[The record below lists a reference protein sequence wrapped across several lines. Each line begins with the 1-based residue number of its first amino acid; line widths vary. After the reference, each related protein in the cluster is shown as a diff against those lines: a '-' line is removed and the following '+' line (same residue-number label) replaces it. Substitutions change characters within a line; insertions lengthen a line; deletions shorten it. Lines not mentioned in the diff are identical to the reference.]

1 VATKNPL
8 KIIPTASTKFLIYP
22 NTKLLLSFVVISYFT
37 YTNMNF
43 ISIVALLVGISSHAL
58 AAIPVPTT
66 HVDEDILERQP
77 GLRGFDPD
85 FYEQSFDTKDEV
97 AGAPKKIS
105 KTATKVADHLTT
117 AAEYASKLSALAATA
132 ATDASDNVGKVAWT
146 APQNVTRAALK
157 AAYKTQKEVA
167 KANKKAGKLVLG
179 SIDRDE
185 DEDPDED
192 ENEDE
197 FLLSFLDE
205 LLAIHDAYDLDL
217 EAEANAWTA
226 VEEAAN
232 KTVEVCTTAAAF
244 ATDAANTAKRS
255 FINSV
260 ATATEAATKAAA
272 TATEATLNATQI
284 VMVMGIKWVWGNTLG
299 I

>member
-105 KTATKVADHLTT
+105 KTATI
-117 AAEYASKLSALAATA
+117 
-132 ATDASDNVGKVAWT
+132 GKVAWT